1 MTTVDNFSPG
11 IGSHSYAYRSKGG
24 RKKGGRAR
32 EYKEELINTYDIVA
46 DSLHMRTTDLGK
58 TFGVVDLYKDDEDP
72 TDVDRIEKA
81 FSKLESNAARVFQIL
96 DDAEKRGRSSVELDR
111 SQLNCLRKF
120 LFLIH
125 YRNGVHARQFIEG
138 HFDPLSANMV
148 EEYRV
153 KYNLPNTRA
162 VWLRNVA
169 LLLEDEHWEAPADDR
184 LLWTTRMDY
193 KMEALNM
200 QLGLYRA
207 PPGAEFV
214 LTENGLG
221 LAEGA
226 STPQSAMHNM
236 MFPDAPRASYVTLTQ
251 SFPITPKLVIVLRST
266 VLSQEAVLVQ
276 NGMSPDE
283 ARRFIYGALG
293 MSNTSYFH
301 DFPRTQPRTTY
312 IPPLPGD
319 SYNWFKDPSRMTA
332 EDRKKMSD
340 YQERGILNGT
350 PLHSRLRDRFI
361 FAIDN
366 LTQDQAERVNVLRLT
381 HCKETI
387 SFMTPA
393 ALLQSLD
400 AFQRDR
406 ALSREKKSRY
416 ASLKTKLLAEQL
428 SSSPPAQSPVA
439 STTASL
445 PTLVEPRPAV
455 SLPTPPVQS
464 TTPVH
469 DTLKTSLPSL
479 KGALKGKGRA
489 TPDAQASG
497 MAPSQASPSL
507 PPGQTVVG
515 GSVEPTIPAEIDATH
530 PLRSSE
536 SLPGQDNEPELGR
549 AVPPI
554 ITTDPKHPAGSDGV
568 VSGCLPARRADSP
581 ELGMLDLSS
590 GAVSLPSSAPVAPR
604 EHRERMGVTLP
615 GLRGAF
621 NRKPIADKPP
631 NASASTHRFPDVSS
645 ARVSAVPAHHTPSTA
660 VLSVERIAPEPV
672 TELFPQPTAEDPSID
687 ADPVK
692 SDERSFTSTVSKSP
706 DTTLETSIDLQ
717 EDIESDSC
725 TQEIKLPRSIPIE
738 EDAVKE
744 DECEGDGLMTQM
756 EEPPAAQDWDLPWW
770 AIAVLGVVAVPLLLF
785 GGRFIGGNAHHRR

>member
-1 MTTVDNFSPG
+1 
-11 IGSHSYAYRSKGG
+11 
-24 RKKGGRAR
+24 
-32 EYKEELINTYDIVA
+32 
-46 DSLHMRTTDLGK
+46 MRTTDLGK

-81 FSKLESNAARVFQIL
+81 FSKLESNAARIFQIL
-96 DDAEKRGRSSVELDR
+96 DDAEKRGRSSVQLDR

-138 HFDPLSANMV
+138 HFDLLSANMV

-193 KMEALNM
+193 KTEALNM

-236 MFPDAPRASYVTLTQ
+236 MFPDAPRASYFTLTQ

-266 VLSQEAVLVQ
+266 MLSQEAVLVQ

-283 ARRFIYGALG
+283 ARRFVYGSLG

-301 DFPRTQPRTTY
+301 DFPRTQARTTY
-312 IPPLPGD
+312 IPPLPRE
-319 SYNWFKDPSRMTA
+319 SYNWIKDPSRMTA
-332 EDRKKMSD
+332 EDRKKMND

-350 PLHSRLRDRFI
+350 PLHSRLRDQFI

-387 SFMTPA
+387 SFLTPA

-406 ALSREKKSRY
+406 TLSREKKSRY
-416 ASLKTKLLAEQL
+416 ASLKTKLLAEL
-428 SSSPPAQSPVA
+428 TSSSPPAESPVA

-445 PTLVEPRPAV
+445 PRLVEHHPAV
-455 SLPTPPVQS
+455 TLPTPPVQS
-464 TTPVH
+464 TTSVH
-469 DTLKTSLPSL
+469 DPLKTSLPSL

-489 TPDAQASG
+489 TPGAQAIG

-515 GSVEPTIPAEIDATH
+515 GSVERTLPAEIDATH

-536 SLPGQDNEPELGR
+536 SLPGNEPELGR
-549 AVPPI
+549 VPP
-554 ITTDPKHPAGSDGV
+554 ITTDPKHPAGSDRV
-568 VSGCLPARRADSP
+568 VNGCLPARRADSL

-590 GAVSLPSSAPVAPR
+590 GADSLPSSALVAPR
-604 EHRERMGVTLP
+604 EHRERMEVTLP

-631 NASASTHRFPDVSS
+631 NASASTHRSPDVSS
-645 ARVSAVPAHHTPSTA
+645 ARVSTVPAHDTPSTA
-660 VLSVERIAPEPV
+660 VRSVERIAPEPV
-672 TELFPQPTAEDPSID
+672 TELCPHPTAEDPSVD
-687 ADPVK
+687 ADSVK
-692 SDERSFTSTVSKSP
+692 SDERSFTSTVPESP

-717 EDIESDSC
+717 AETRSDSC
-725 TQEIKLPRSIPIE
+725 MQEIELPGSLPAE
-738 EDAVKE
+738 EDAVEE
-744 DECEGDGLMTQM
+744 DECGGDVLMTQ
-756 EEPPAAQDWDLPWW
+756 PPASQDWDVPWW
-770 AIAVLGVVAVPLLLF
+770 AIPVLGLVAVPFLVF